1 MKEEV
6 LKLIATLPSTKA
18 FNRYEAKRSEKEYQV
33 LFTTLLN
40 NRINHCYE
48 ELKSHTDEARVI
60 NNQTMI
66 VWKDGHFSL
75 PVFEELLAAKE
86 LKMKEWSVIIWQQI
100 IRQMAIEQSTDTD
113 LYYVATE
120 WLLWKAYRPSNM
132 QFRRFYKTLNRPP
145 QHQPRL

>member
-6 LKLIATLPSTKA
+6 LKLIETLPSAVYT
-18 FNRYEAKRSEKEYQV
+18 YEAKRSEKEYQV

-48 ELKSHTDEARVI
+48 ELKRHANEAKVT
-60 NNQTMI
+60 NNQII
-66 VWKDGHFSL
+66 VFWKDGHFSL

-86 LKMKEWSVIIWQQI
+86 LKMKKWSIIIWQQI

-120 WLLWKAYRPSNM
+120 WLLCSLEDFIK
-132 QFRRFYKTLNRPP
+132 
-145 QHQPRL
+145 H

>member
-6 LKLIATLPSTKA
+6 LKLIETLPSAVYT
-18 FNRYEAKRSEKEYQV
+18 YEAKRSEKEYQA

-48 ELKSHTDEARVI
+48 ELKRHANEAKVT
-60 NNQTMI
+60 NNQII
-66 VWKDGHFSL
+66 VFWKDGHFSL

-86 LKMKEWSVIIWQQI
+86 LKMKKWSIIIWQQI

-120 WLLWKAYRPSNM
+120 WLLCSLEDFIK
-132 QFRRFYKTLNRPP
+132 
-145 QHQPRL
+145 H

>member
-6 LKLIATLPSTKA
+6 LKLIETLPSVET

-48 ELKSHTDEARVI
+48 ELKSHADEAKVN
-60 NNQTMI
+60 NNQTI
-66 VWKDGHFSL
+66 VVWKDGHFSL

-100 IRQMAIEQSTDTD
+100 IRQMAIEQSTDVD
-113 LYYVATE
+113 LYYVATK
-120 WLLWKAYRPSNM
+120 WLLMSTQNI
-132 QFRRFYKTLNRPP
+132 
-145 QHQPRL
+145 

>member
-6 LKLIATLPSTKA
+6 LKLIETLPSVKT
-18 FNRYEAKRSEKEYQV
+18 FYIYEAKRSEKEYQV

-48 ELKSHTDEARVI
+48 ELKSHADEAEVN
-60 NNQTMI
+60 NNQTI
-66 VWKDGHFSL
+66 VAWKDGHFSL

-100 IRQMAIEQSTDTD
+100 VRQMAIEQSTDVD

-120 WLLWKAYRPSNM
+120 WLLLKAHRLSNM
-132 QFRRFYKTLNRPP
+132 
-145 QHQPRL
+145 

>member
-1 MKEEV
+1 MKKEV
-6 LKLIATLPSTKA
+6 LKLIETLPSVKT
-18 FNRYEAKRSEKEYQV
+18 FYIYEAKRSEKEYQV

-48 ELKSHTDEARVI
+48 ELKSHADEAKVN
-60 NNQTMI
+60 NNQTI
-66 VWKDGHFSL
+66 VVWKDGHFSL

-100 IRQMAIEQSTDTD
+100 IRQMAIEQSTDAD

-120 WLLWKAYRPSNM
+120 WLLMKAHRLSNM
-132 QFRRFYKTLNRPP
+132 QFIKL
-145 QHQPRL
+145 

>member
-6 LKLIATLPSTKA
+6 LKLIETLPSTKA
-18 FNRYEAKRSEKEYQV
+18 FNRYEAKRSEKEYQA

-40 NRINHCYE
+40 NRINHCYK
-48 ELKSHTDEARVI
+48 ELKSHADEARVI
-60 NNQTMI
+60 NNQII

-75 PVFEELLAAKE
+75 PVFEELLTAKE

-132 QFRRFYKTLNRPP
+132 
-145 QHQPRL
+145 

>member
-6 LKLIATLPSTKA
+6 LKLIETLPSVET
-18 FNRYEAKRSEKEYQV
+18 FNHYEAKRSEKEYQV

-48 ELKSHTDEARVI
+48 ELKSHADEAKVI
-60 NNQTMI
+60 NNQTVV

-86 LKMKEWSVIIWQQI
+86 LKMKEWPVIIWQQI
-100 IRQMAIEQSTDTD
+100 IRQMAIEQSTDVD

-120 WLLWKAYRPSNM
+120 WLLMSTQNI
-132 QFRRFYKTLNRPP
+132 
-145 QHQPRL
+145 

>member
-6 LKLIATLPSTKA
+6 LKLIETLPSVET

-48 ELKSHTDEARVI
+48 ELKSHADEAKVN
-60 NNQTMI
+60 NNQTI
-66 VWKDGHFSL
+66 VFWKDGHFSL

-100 IRQMAIEQSTDTD
+100 IRQMAIEQSTDVD
-113 LYYVATE
+113 LYYVATK
-120 WLLWKAYRPSNM
+120 WLLMSTQNI
-132 QFRRFYKTLNRPP
+132 
-145 QHQPRL
+145 

>member
-1 MKEEV
+1 MKKEV
-6 LKLIATLPSTKA
+6 LKLIETLPSAGT
-18 FNRYEAKRSEKEYQV
+18 FYIYEAKRSEKEYQV

-48 ELKSHTDEARVI
+48 ELKSHANEARVI
-60 NNQTMI
+60 NNQTMV

-86 LKMKEWSVIIWQQI
+86 LKMKEWSVLIWQQI

-120 WLLWKAYRPSNM
+120 WLLWKAHRPSNM
-132 QFRRFYKTLNRPP
+132 
-145 QHQPRL
+145 

>member
-18 FNRYEAKRSEKEYQV
+18 FNRCETKRSEKEYQT

-40 NRINHCYE
+40 NRINHCYK
-48 ELKSHTDEARVI
+48 ELKSHADEAKI
-60 NNQTMI
+60 TNNQI
-66 VWKDGHFSL
+66 VVWKDGHFSY

-86 LKMKEWSVIIWQQI
+86 LRMEEWPILIWQQI

-120 WLLWKAYRPSNM
+120 WLLLKAHKTSNM
-132 QFRRFYKTLNRPP
+132 
-145 QHQPRL
+145 

>member
-6 LKLIATLPSTKA
+6 LKLIATLPSVKT
-18 FNRYEAKRSEKEYQV
+18 FHIYEAKRSEKEYQV

-48 ELKSHTDEARVI
+48 ELKSHADEAKVN
-60 NNQTMI
+60 NNQTI
-66 VWKDGHFSL
+66 VVWKDGHFSL

-100 IRQMAIEQSTDTD
+100 VRQMAIEQSTDVD

-120 WLLWKAYRPSNM
+120 WLLVSTQNI
-132 QFRRFYKTLNRPP
+132 
-145 QHQPRL
+145 

>member
-1 MKEEV
+1 MKKEV
-6 LKLIATLPSTKA
+6 LKLIETLPSVET
-18 FNRYEAKRSEKEYQV
+18 FRIYEAKRSEKEYQV

-48 ELKSHTDEARVI
+48 ELKSHANEAKVN
-60 NNQTMI
+60 NNQTI
-66 VWKDGHFSL
+66 VVWKDGHFSL

-86 LKMKEWSVIIWQQI
+86 LKMNEWPVIIWQQI

-120 WLLWKAYRPSNM
+120 WLLLKAHRLSNM
-132 QFRRFYKTLNRPP
+132 
-145 QHQPRL
+145 

>member
-1 MKEEV
+1 MKKEV
-6 LKLIATLPSTKA
+6 LKLIETLPSVETL
-18 FNRYEAKRSEKEYQV
+18 YIHEAKRSEKEHQV

-48 ELKSHTDEARVI
+48 ELKSHADEAKVI
-60 NNQTMI
+60 NNQTI
-66 VWKDGHFSL
+66 IIWKDGHFSL

-86 LKMKEWSVIIWQQI
+86 LKMKEWSVIVWQQI

-120 WLLWKAYRPSNM
+120 WLLLKAHKTSNI
-132 QFRRFYKTLNRPP
+132 
-145 QHQPRL
+145 

>member
-1 MKEEV
+1 MKKEV
-6 LKLIATLPSTKA
+6 LKLIETLPSVET
-18 FNRYEAKRSEKEYQV
+18 FHIYEAKRSEKEYQV

-48 ELKSHTDEARVI
+48 ELKSHANEAKVN
-60 NNQTMI
+60 NNQTI
-66 VWKDGHFSL
+66 VVWKDGHFSL

-86 LKMKEWSVIIWQQI
+86 LKMNEWPVIIWQQI

-120 WLLWKAYRPSNM
+120 WLLLKAHRLSNM
-132 QFRRFYKTLNRPP
+132 
-145 QHQPRL
+145 

>member
-6 LKLIATLPSTKA
+6 LKLIETLPSVET

-48 ELKSHTDEARVI
+48 ELKSHADEAKVI
-60 NNQTMI
+60 NNQTI
-66 VWKDGHFSL
+66 VVWKDGHFSL

-100 IRQMAIEQSTDTD
+100 VRQMAIEQSIDAD

-120 WLLWKAYRPSNM
+120 WLLMSTQNI
-132 QFRRFYKTLNRPP
+132 
-145 QHQPRL
+145 

>member
-6 LKLIATLPSTKA
+6 LKLIETLPSVEI

-48 ELKSHTDEARVI
+48 ELKSHADEAKVN
-60 NNQTMI
+60 NNQTI
-66 VWKDGHFSL
+66 VVWKDGHFSL

-86 LKMKEWSVIIWQQI
+86 LKMKEWSIIIWQQI
-100 IRQMAIEQSTDTD
+100 VRQMAIEQSTDAD

-120 WLLWKAYRPSNM
+120 WLLRKTSNM
-132 QFRRFYKTLNRPP
+132 
-145 QHQPRL
+145 

>member
-1 MKEEV
+1 MKKEV
-6 LKLIATLPSTKA
+6 LKLIETLPNTKA

-40 NRINHCYE
+40 NRINHCYK
-48 ELKSHTDEARVI
+48 ELKSHADEAKITDNKVV
-60 NNQTMI
+60 

-86 LKMKEWSVIIWQQI
+86 LRMEKWSVLIWQQI
-100 IRQMAIEQSTDTD
+100 IRQMAIEQSTDVD

-120 WLLWKAYRPSNM
+120 RLLMSTQTIAFNYT
-132 QFRRFYKTLNRPP
+132 TL
-145 QHQPRL
+145 HF

>member
-18 FNRYEAKRSEKEYQV
+18 FNRCETKRSEKEYQV

-48 ELKSHTDEARVI
+48 ELKSHADEARVI
-60 NNQTMI
+60 NNQTMV

-113 LYYVATE
+113 LYYIATE
-120 WLLWKAYRPSNM
+120 WLLMSTQTIAFNYT
-132 QFRRFYKTLNRPP
+132 TL
-145 QHQPRL
+145 HF

>member
-1 MKEEV
+1 MKKEV
-6 LKLIATLPSTKA
+6 LKLIETLPSVET
-18 FNRYEAKRSEKEYQV
+18 FYIYEAKRSEKEYQV

-48 ELKSHTDEARVI
+48 ELKNHVDEAKVN
-60 NNQTMI
+60 NNQTI
-66 VWKDGHFSL
+66 VFWKDGHFSL

-86 LKMKEWSVIIWQQI
+86 LKMKEWPMLIWQQI

-120 WLLWKAYRPSNM
+120 WLLWKAHRPSNM
-132 QFRRFYKTLNRPP
+132 
-145 QHQPRL
+145 

>member
-1 MKEEV
+1 MKKEV
-6 LKLIATLPSTKA
+6 LKLIETLPSIEP
-18 FNRYEAKRSEKEYQV
+18 FHIYEAKRSEKEYQV

-48 ELKSHTDEARVI
+48 ELKSHADEAKVN
-60 NNQTMI
+60 NNQTI
-66 VWKDGHFSL
+66 VVWKDGHFSL

-100 IRQMAIEQSTDTD
+100 IRQMAIEQSTDVD

-120 WLLWKAYRPSNM
+120 WLLRSTQNI
-132 QFRRFYKTLNRPP
+132 
-145 QHQPRL
+145 

>member
-6 LKLIATLPSTKA
+6 LKLIETLPSVEI

-48 ELKSHTDEARVI
+48 ELKSHADEAKVN
-60 NNQTMI
+60 NNQTI
-66 VWKDGHFSL
+66 IIWKDGHFSL

-100 IRQMAIEQSTDTD
+100 IRQMAIEQSTDVD

-120 WLLWKAYRPSNM
+120 WLLMSTQNI
-132 QFRRFYKTLNRPP
+132 
-145 QHQPRL
+145 

>member
-6 LKLIATLPSTKA
+6 LKLITTLPSAGT
-18 FNRYEAKRSEKEYQV
+18 FYVYEAKRSEKEYQV

-48 ELKSHTDEARVI
+48 ELKSHADEAKVN
-60 NNQTMI
+60 NNQTI
-66 VWKDGHFSL
+66 VFWKDGHFSL

-120 WLLWKAYRPSNM
+120 WLLRKTSNM
-132 QFRRFYKTLNRPP
+132 QFIKL
-145 QHQPRL
+145 

>member
-6 LKLIATLPSTKA
+6 LKLIETLPSVET

-48 ELKSHTDEARVI
+48 ELKSHADEAKVI
-60 NNQTMI
+60 NNQTI
-66 VWKDGHFSL
+66 VVWKNGHFSL

-100 IRQMAIEQSTDTD
+100 VRQMAIEQSIDAD

-120 WLLWKAYRPSNM
+120 WLLMSTQNI
-132 QFRRFYKTLNRPP
+132 
-145 QHQPRL
+145 

>member
-6 LKLIATLPSTKA
+6 LKLIETLPSVET

-48 ELKSHTDEARVI
+48 ELKSHADEAKVI
-60 NNQTMI
+60 NNQTI
-66 VWKDGHFSL
+66 VVWKDGHFSL
-75 PVFEELLAAKE
+75 PVFEELLVAKE

-100 IRQMAIEQSTDTD
+100 IRQMAIEQSTDVD
-113 LYYVATE
+113 LYYVATK
-120 WLLWKAYRPSNM
+120 WLLMSTQNI
-132 QFRRFYKTLNRPP
+132 
-145 QHQPRL
+145 

>member
-6 LKLIATLPSTKA
+6 LKLIETLPSVEI

-48 ELKSHTDEARVI
+48 ELKSHADEAKVN
-60 NNQTMI
+60 NNQTI
-66 VWKDGHFSL
+66 VVWKDGHFSL

-100 IRQMAIEQSTDTD
+100 IRQMAIEQSTDVD

-120 WLLWKAYRPSNM
+120 WLLMSTQNI
-132 QFRRFYKTLNRPP
+132 
-145 QHQPRL
+145 

>member
-1 MKEEV
+1 MKKEV
-6 LKLIATLPSTKA
+6 LKLIETLPSART
-18 FNRYEAKRSEKEYQV
+18 FYIYEAKRSEKEYQV

-48 ELKSHTDEARVI
+48 ELKSHADEARVI
-60 NNQTMI
+60 NNQTMV

-86 LKMKEWSVIIWQQI
+86 LKMERWSALIWQQI

-120 WLLWKAYRPSNM
+120 RLLMSTQTIAFNYT
-132 QFRRFYKTLNRPP
+132 TL
-145 QHQPRL
+145 HF

>member
-6 LKLIATLPSTKA
+6 LKLIETLPSVET
-18 FNRYEAKRSEKEYQV
+18 FNRCEAKRSEKEYQV

-48 ELKSHTDEARVI
+48 ELKSHADEAKVI
-60 NNQTMI
+60 NNNQTI

-75 PVFEELLAAKE
+75 PVFEVLLAAKG

-100 IRQMAIEQSTDTD
+100 IRQMAIEHSTDTD

-120 WLLWKAYRPSNM
+120 WLLLKAHKASNI
-132 QFRRFYKTLNRPP
+132 
-145 QHQPRL
+145 